1 MALAADEA
9 RPSLLHIDIARPDEH
24 TVVVTPAGEADIC
37 TVADLRRALCDAIG
51 MDSPHVIVDLDRLS
65 FMDAS
70 TLGVLV
76 EAHRRASA
84 MGRTLR
90 VRCRTRQFRR
100 LLTMTR
106 LDGMLDPS
114 GADPLAPSSS

>member
-9 RPSLLHIDIARPDEH
+9 HPRLFRVDLGRPDKD

-37 TVADLRRALCDAIG
+37 TVVDLRRALCDAIG
-51 MDSPHVIVDLDRLS
+51 VGSSQVIVDLDRLS

-76 EAHRRASA
+76 EVRRLTSA
-84 MGRTLR
+84 AGGSLR
-90 VRCRTRQFRR
+90 VRCRTRQGRR
-100 LLTMTR
+100 LLTMTG
-106 LDGMLDPS
+106 LGAMLDS
-114 GADPLAPSSS
+114 RD